1 MMRYLKKCEEFS
13 MCSEVGESDL
23 LFTELSEDRSTL
35 YQIVVKGSG
44 KIAKVFDSKF
54 TKLDETTDNFVDLKQ
69 YKGYH
74 TIFQSYKPFHIY
86 GFNSLK
92 CSDNWDGKLVTNSFK
107 GDKKSWLICFKG
119 EPVVNGVTMKT
130 MDYAKLCDK
139 NYDVVL
145 NNGIIGLF
153 TKHSM
158 I

>member
-13 MCSEVGESDL
+13 ICSEVGESDL

-74 TIFQSYKPFHIY
+74 TMFCK
-86 GFNSLK
+86 K
-92 CSDNWDGKLVTNSFK
+92 TNY
-107 GDKKSWLICFKG
+107 
-119 EPVVNGVTMKT
+119 T
-130 MDYAKLCDK
+130 
-139 NYDVVL
+139 
-145 NNGIIGLF
+145 II
-153 TKHSM
+153 
-158 I
+158 